1 MNKKKLLALIVMVVM
16 VSGLAY
22 GMVAP
27 TQAQDEEPIRVGGSL
42 SLTGFLSATGI
53 IHQITGQ
60 AFVDNLNANGGLLG
74 RPVEWVLLDDESSPD
89 NAAAL
94 YERLITED
102 EVDLLMGPY
111 GTGNITAAMNV
122 AERYGMVFPHHTASL
137 TYAYTYEYHFPSWS
151 VGVNTHITTN
161 NILFDALESVENPPQ
176 TIAFV
181 VNEFPGTQF
190 LAFGHES
197 VDPGGAIAIAEE
209 RGFEV
214 VLVTEFPTVQPD
226 FGPIAAAV
234 RDADPDFLW
243 MGALGV
249 DGPNLITAMEALD
262 YSPPGMFFM
271 WPAPGPLVALGEP
284 AEGSLS
290 VTLFEEQEPFLSYP
304 QADVMVELF
313 HEGAEEAGLPYTKVE
328 TQSAASW
335 AAWQILVA
343 GVEGCGCLDQEEIG
357 NWLLE
362 NGVSTVQGD
371 LFFNPEENNYG
382 PDLDKIKQIQDGEWV
397 VVWPPEFSD
406 GHELR
411 YSPER

>member
-1 MNKKKLLALIVMVVM
+1 MNKKLLALLVTVILVTAL
-16 VSGLAY
+16 GY
-22 GMVAP
+22 GVVAP
-27 TQAQDEEPIRVGGSL
+27 TQAQEGEPIRVGGSL

-53 IHQITGQ
+53 IHQITGE
-60 AFVDNLNANGGLLG
+60 AFVENLNANGGLLG

-102 EVDLLMGPY
+102 EVDLIIGPY
-111 GTGNITAAMNV
+111 GTGNITAAMGV
-122 AERYGMVFPHHTASL
+122 AERYGYVYPHHTASL
-137 TYAYTYEYHFPSWS
+137 VYAYTYEYHFPSWS

-161 NILFDALESVENPPQ
+161 NILYDALDSVEHPPQ

-197 VDPGGAIAIAEE
+197 VDPGGAVLMAEA
-209 RGFEV
+209 RGYEV

-226 FGPIAAAV
+226 FGPIAAEV
-234 RDADPDFLW
+234 RDADPDFVW

-249 DGPNLITAMEALD
+249 DGPNLIEAMEALD
-262 YSPPGMFFM
+262 YRPPGMFFM
-271 WPAPGPLVALGEP
+271 WPAPGPLVAVGEP

-290 VTLFEEQEPFLSYP
+290 VTLFEEHEPFLSYP
-304 QADVMVELF
+304 DADVMVEMF
-313 HEGAEEAGLPYTKVE
+313 HERAEEAGLPYTATE

-335 AAWQILVA
+335 AAWQILVQ
-343 GVEGCGCLDQEEIG
+343 GVEGCDCLDQEEIG

-362 NGVSTVQGD
+362 NGASTVQGELEFRPD
-371 LFFNPEENNYG
+371 ENNYG
-382 PDLDKIKQIQDGEWV
+382 DDLDKIKQLQDGVWV
-397 VVWPPEFSD
+397 VVWPPEFAAE
-406 GHELR
+406 GHELE
-411 YSPER
+411 YSSER

>member
-1 MNKKKLLALIVMVVM
+1 MKKIAISLLVVVVM
-16 VSGLAY
+16 VAVLAAPIHAQEPSG
-22 GMVAP
+22 
-27 TQAQDEEPIRVGGSL
+27 EPIRVGSSL
-42 SLTGFLSATGI
+42 SLTGFLSATAI
-53 IHQITGQ
+53 IHHITGQ

-74 RPVEWVLLDDESSPD
+74 RPVEWIVLDDESSPD

-102 EVDLLMGPY
+102 EVDLLVGPY

-161 NILFDALESVENPPQ
+161 NILFDALDSTGTPPE

-197 VDPGGAIAIAEE
+197 VDPGGAVLMAEE
-209 RGFEV
+209 HGYEV
-214 VLVTEFPTVQPD
+214 VLVEEFPTGTAD

-234 RDADPDFLW
+234 RDADPDFVW
-243 MGALGV
+243 VGAIGV
-249 DGPNLITAMEALD
+249 DGPNLIEAMEALD
-262 YSPPGMFFM
+262 YRPPGMFFM
-271 WPAPGPLVALGEP
+271 WPAPGPLLNVGE
-284 AEGSLS
+284 AADGSLS
-290 VTLFEEQEPFLSYP
+290 VTLFEEHEPFLSLP
-304 QADVMVELF
+304 QADVMVDLF
-313 HEGAEEAGLPYTKVE
+313 SERAEEAGLPYTLTE

-343 GVEGCGCLDQEEIG
+343 GVEGSGSLDQEEIG
-357 NWLLE
+357 NWLIE

-371 LFFNPEENNYG
+371 LEFRPDENNYG
-382 PDLDKIKQIQDGEWV
+382 EDLDKIKQIQNGEWV
-397 VVWPPEFSD
+397 VVWPPEFAAE
-406 GHELR
+406 GAELQ

>member
-1 MNKKKLLALIVMVVM
+1 
-16 VSGLAY
+16 
-22 GMVAP
+22 
-27 TQAQDEEPIRVGGSL
+27 
-42 SLTGFLSATGI
+42 
-53 IHQITGQ
+53 
-60 AFVDNLNANGGLLG
+60 
-74 RPVEWVLLDDESSPD
+74 
-89 NAAAL
+89 
-94 YERLITED
+94 
-102 EVDLLMGPY
+102 MG
-111 GTGNITAAMNV
+111 V

-161 NILFDALESVENPPQ
+161 DILFDALESVENPPQ

-197 VDPGGAIAIAEE
+197 VDPGGAVAIAEA
-209 RGFEV
+209 RGYEV

-249 DGPNLITAMEALD
+249 DGPNLIEAMEALD

-271 WPAPGPLVALGEP
+271 WPAPGPLVAAGEP

-313 HEGAEEAGLPYTKVE
+313 HEKAEAAGIPYTFVE

-335 AAWQILVA
+335 AAWQILIA
-343 GVEGCGCLDQEEIG
+343 GVEGSGSLDQEEIG

-371 LFFNPEENNYG
+371 LSFNPDENNYG
-382 PDLDKIKQIQDGEWV
+382 PDLDKIKQLQDGVWV

-406 GHELR
+406 GHELQ
-411 YSPER
+411 YSPDR